1 MNEITWISKFIA
13 SEKQSDVINK
23 PSDSGITKLIIRGN
37 LIDNTVNKNGW
48 CIEEEDYEFIAKD
61 FINKQIRSDHQERV
75 SSVIGKITS
84 TEIDSPH
91 SEDKSPS
98 DPANSN
104 PHIHFEAEISTSD
117 NNILIPIKMG
127 YVTGVSPAVDSRQL
141 LCNECREQMV
151 DKNIKR
157 CRCKGGGV
165 LLKEISARE
174 LSLVCSP
181 AFDNTNIKVY
191 GFAAAVDQSSL
202 SEDKI
207 LAIVEDELSRR

>member
-1 MNEITWISKFIA
+1 
-13 SEKQSDVINK
+13 
-23 PSDSGITKLIIRGN
+23 
-37 LIDNTVNKNGW
+37 
-48 CIEEEDYEFIAKD
+48 
-61 FINKQIRSDHQERV
+61 
-75 SSVIGKITS
+75 
-84 TEIDSPH
+84 
-91 SEDKSPS
+91 
-98 DPANSN
+98 
-104 PHIHFEAEISTSD
+104 
-117 NNILIPIKMG
+117 
-127 YVTGVSPAVDSRQL
+127 
-141 LCNECREQMV
+141 MV